1 MPVDVNSNVI
11 NSLGT
16 KFFNSTQIVSSGL
29 VWYYDAGIADS
40 YSGSGT
46 SITDFTGNGNTAT
59 LSDFSYVNTYGGSF
73 QNTTATIG
81 SPGIQIPLTNFS
93 KLVGTCEFWVR
104 PTTYQTGNGIF
115 VNRSDDTANADNWW
129 WLGVWDNG
137 NRLYFRLGQTGNCC
151 ANDNAPTTWS
161 STHPLNVWG
170 HYAATWNSGVESKI
184 YFNGTLIQTVAISA
198 IPNSN
203 PSSTGRWGLGHAGG
217 SNSQWLG
224 QMGTFKHY
232 NRVLTAAEILQN
244 FQADRPRFGR

>member
-11 NSLGT
+11 NSLGA
-16 KFFNSTQIVSSGL
+16 KIFNSTQIVSSGL

-73 QNTTATIG
+73 QNTTTRNG
-81 SPGIQIPLTNFS
+81 SPGIQVPLTNFS

-104 PTTYQTGNGIF
+104 PTTYSTGNGIF
-115 VNRSDDTANADNWW
+115 VNRDIDTANADNWW
-129 WLGVWDNG
+129 WLGVWDSG
-137 NRLYFRLGQTGNCC
+137 SRLYFRLGQTGNCC
-151 ANDNAPTTWS
+151 ANDNAPTSWS

-203 PSSTGRWGLGHAGG
+203 PSSTGRWGLGHNTT
-217 SNSQWLG
+217 NSQWLG

-232 NRVLTAAEILQN
+232 NRVLTAAEVLQN
-244 FQADRPRFGR
+244 FQVDRPRFGR